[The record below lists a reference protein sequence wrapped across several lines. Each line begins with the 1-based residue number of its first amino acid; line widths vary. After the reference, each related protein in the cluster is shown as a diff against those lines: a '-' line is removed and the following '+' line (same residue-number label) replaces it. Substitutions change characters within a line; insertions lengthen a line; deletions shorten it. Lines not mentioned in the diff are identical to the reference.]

1 VDDQVEVER
10 LAAFR
15 AAGHAQVELPEVG
28 QLERLMACP
37 AVVFLVERLLSD
49 VAKWKLVASF
59 FRR

>member
-1 VDDQVEVER
+1 
-10 LAAFR
+10 
-15 AAGHAQVELPEVG
+15 
-28 QLERLMACP
+28 LMACP